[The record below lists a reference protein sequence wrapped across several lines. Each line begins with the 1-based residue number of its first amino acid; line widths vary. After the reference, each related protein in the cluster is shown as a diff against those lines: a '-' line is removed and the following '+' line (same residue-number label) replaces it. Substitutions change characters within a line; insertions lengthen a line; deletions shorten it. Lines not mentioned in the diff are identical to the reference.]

1 MRCIFPGKPSGKVEE
16 VKVTKRYNQWRRD
29 LWVDLE
35 CEGCG
40 ATETVKDAYD
50 DTNYWVN
57 VVPDMKCKSCGKSSN
72 DLGIRP
78 ESIGTKY
85 PEGMEV

>member
-1 MRCIFPGKPSGKVEE
+1 M
-16 VKVTKRYNQWRRD
+16 KVTKRFNQHRRD
-29 LWVDLE
+29 LHIEVE
-35 CEGCG
+35 CEDCN
-40 ATETVKDAYD
+40 ATKTIKNAYD

-57 VVPDMKCKSCGKSSN
+57 VVPDMKCESCGKSSS

>member
-1 MRCIFPGKPSGKVEE
+1 M
-16 VKVTKRYNQWRRD
+16 KVTKRYNQHRRD
-29 LWVDLE
+29 LSIDME
-35 CEGCG
+35 CENCG
-40 ATETVKDAYD
+40 AEETKISAYD

-57 VVPDMKCKSCGKSSN
+57 VVPNFKCKECGKSSN

-85 PEGMEV
+85 PEGYQI